1 MQRRLIGLL
10 VVLCLIIGTS
20 AVSHAQDA
28 NLLRDGGM
36 EGSYSPRG
44 RADLNIPT
52 DWSIWSAE
60 LPRSE
65 NWMNLPPVA
74 FPHRGPDPSPR
85 SGVQALNLNKG
96 FATFTAAIYQQ
107 VAVPEGAAVTA
118 SAFAYLRTCDI
129 PDGVDTCRSNPDAGA
144 FTRIGI
150 DPNGGTNPLDTD
162 VVWSVNMSPH
172 ESWVQM
178 TLNTTATGGTV
189 TLFLYATQTWPREL
203 NQVYW
208 DDAFLSAGT
217 DGAAPIAPTAAL
229 EVGFVQPQNQR
240 EDGSL
245 VHVVQAGDTIDSIA
259 VAYGLTRAEVL
270 ALNPN
275 LASARFIQ
283 IGQEIV
289 IQAPQTPTPTIAPTL
304 DLSLPTLDPSL
315 LTAVA
320 AAAVG
325 ASVESTVEVTDE
337 ATEVTATASP
347 TGTPTPTPS
356 PTEEI
361 TEAVVEPTVEP
372 STEPTREPTSPVPTN
387 PASAILSAPPAPIV
401 SAANGVVFPINPADE
416 SASVC
421 VMMFDDANQNRL
433 QDADEGLV
441 TGGRIVLSLDGA
453 EVAQHITG
461 DLDPT
466 CIDGLTS
473 AQYLANAEP
482 PSGYGLTTAGQL
494 NVRTTGGA
502 QIGIAFGAAAGLQ
515 PVVAPPPD
523 NGAAITDVVA
533 ETNAPEGVPLR
544 ENIGLIVFGAAAFV
558 LVVGMG
564 ATLLLRRR

>member
-1 MQRRLIGLL
+1 MQRRLFGLL
-10 VVLCLIIGTS
+10 VVLSLIIGTR
-20 AVSHAQDA
+20 AVSYAQDA

-36 EGSYSPRG
+36 EGTYSPRG

-65 NWMNLPPVA
+65 TWMNLPPVA
-74 FPHRGPDPSPR
+74 FPHRGPDPNPH
-85 SGVQALNLNKG
+85 SGVQSLNLNKG

-107 VAVPEGAAVTA
+107 VAVAEGAAITA

-150 DPNGGTNPLDTD
+150 DPNGGTDPLDTD
-162 VVWSVNMSPH
+162 VVWSVNASPH

-178 TLNTTATGGTV
+178 TLNSTATGGTV

-217 DGAAPIAPTAAL
+217 DGAAPIAPTAPL

-240 EDGSL
+240 ADGSI
-245 VHVVQAGDTIDSIA
+245 VHTVQAGDTIDSIA

-270 ALNPN
+270 ALNPT
-275 LASARFIQ
+275 LASTRFIQ

-289 IQAPQTPTPTIAPTL
+289 IQAPTTPTPTMTPTL
-304 DLSLPTLDPSL
+304 DLSLPTLDPEL

-320 AAAVG
+320 AAAAG
-325 ASVESTVEVTDE
+325 TPAESTGEVTEE
-337 ATEVTATASP
+337 AATALP
-347 TGTPTPTPS
+347 TTAA
-356 PTEEI
+356 PTEEP
-361 TEAVVEPTVEP
+361 TEAATETTPEPTQ
-372 STEPTREPTSPVPTN
+372 EPTREPTATSLAPTN
-387 PASAILSAPPAPIV
+387 PASAILSAPPAPVV

-421 VMMFDDANQNRL
+421 VMMFEDANQNRL

-441 TGGRIVLSLDGA
+441 TGGRIALSLNGTDVA
-453 EVAQHITG
+453 EHITG

-473 AQYLANAEP
+473 AQYLASAEP

-494 NVRTTGGA
+494 TVRTTGGA
-502 QIGIAFGAAAGLQ
+502 QIGIAFGAAAGVQ

-523 NGAAITDVVA
+523 NGAAITDVTA
-533 ETNAPEGVPLR
+533 ETDVPEGVPLR